1 MKIEEA
7 KENKGISA
15 MKRASKIAK
24 EYGISD
30 LSLDEINEEIREARG

>member
-1 MKIEEA
+1 
-7 KENKGISA
+7 

-30 LSLDEINEEIREARG
+30 LSLDEINEAIREARG